1 MMLVSVVLSIL
12 LGFAQASPR
21 CNINVP
27 GKIHDVEILSISTTQ
42 VQNYTSDDLSSIAP
56 TYVSTID
63 FCNVTVTLTHPDQ
76 DDDVVMSI
84 WLPPAK
90 RWNGNYLATGG
101 GGLIAGYFASRQGPG
116 VALGYATASTD
127 AGFAHD
133 TVNQTEGSWALKSDG
148 SANTALLTNFAYRSI
163 HDMNVLGKAII
174 REYYGVGHR
183 YSYYHGCSTGGRQ
196 GYLSAMYYPDD
207 FDGIL
212 AISPAIHTPQVSP
225 ADFWPS
231 VVMGNSV
238 APPQCVFNAYE
249 TAIVAACDHL
259 DGAVDGLISTYG
271 PDACNFD
278 PTTLVGKSIDCS
290 DTNTTVTITSAESDV
305 VLECLQG
312 PTDENGK
319 QLWYGIPLGASFSG
333 LANTVIVNRTGIA
346 KPFEAAEA
354 WIKYFI
360 FLDAN
365 YPASNMTYSD
375 FAEAFALSV
384 KKFTPQFGTL
394 HPDLEGFR
402 KAGAKLLTWHG
413 LADEYIPPAGTTRF
427 HDALSE
433 GMGEGVDVG
442 QFYRVFLAPGAAHCS
457 GGYGPVPTNPWEAL
471 TSWVE
476 NGEAPEY
483 LFASTVDASGKTVS
497 RNLCPYPSRLVYQGG
512 DVSHATSF
520 TCQAP

>member
-1 MMLVSVVLSIL
+1 MFVSVVLTSL
-12 LGFAQASPR
+12 LGLAQASPWR
-21 CNINVP
+21 NINLP
-27 GKIHDVEILSISTTQ
+27 RKIHNVEILSISTTY

-56 TYVSTID
+56 TNVSAID
-63 FCNVTVTLTHPDQ
+63 FCNVTVTLTHPHE
-76 DDDVVMSI
+76 DDFVVMSI
-84 WLPPAK
+84 WLPPAE

-127 AGFAHD
+127 AGLAHD
-133 TVNQTEGSWALKSDG
+133 TVNQAQGSWALKSDG
-148 SANTALLTNFAYRSI
+148 SPNTALLTNFAYRSI

-212 AISPAIHTPQVSP
+212 AISPAIHTPEASP

-249 TAIVAACDHL
+249 AAIVAACDYI
-259 DGAVDGLISTYG
+259 DGAVDGLLSTYN
-271 PDACNFD
+271 PDACDFD
-278 PTTLVGKSIDCS
+278 PTTLVGKSIECS
-290 DTNTTVTITSAESDV
+290 DTNTTITITPADADIV
-305 VLECLQG
+305 RKCLRG
-312 PTDENGK
+312 PTDENAER
-319 QLWYGIPLGASFSG
+319 LWYGIPPGASFSG
-333 LANTVIVNRTGIA
+333 LANTAIVNGTVVAR
-346 KPFEAAEA
+346 PFEAAEA

-360 FLDAN
+360 FQDAD
-365 YPASNMTYSD
+365 YPAASMTYRD
-375 FAEAFALSV
+375 FADAFSLSV
-384 KKFTPQFGTL
+384 EKFSPQFGTL
-394 HPDLEGFR
+394 HPDLDGFR

-427 HDALSE
+427 YDTVLE
-433 GMGEGVDVG
+433 EMGGKVDVG

-457 GGYGPVPTNPWEAL
+457 GGYGPVPTDPWGAL

-476 NGEAPEY
+476 NANAPEY
-483 LFASTVDASGKTVS
+483 LLASTVDARGKTVS
-497 RNLCPYPSRLVYQGG
+497 RNLCPYPSSLVYRGG
-512 DVSHATSF
+512 DVDEASSF
-520 TCQAP
+520 ACEAP